1 MCRKN
6 GFTLLEVLIVVVIAV
21 SVAAFAVPAYKRTQ
35 EKNKYL
41 AAQGVLLDLGT
52 AVRALRADL
61 RAEGSTTKFPP
72 LTHTV
77 MTVTDQTEAGN
88 SLATELSNQNV
99 DTLRKSLFSRRYMQ
113 PIAYDSGSTYKGFS
127 FVLCPDGTA
136 SSSLCCNSNSSVVAC
151 MYNDSLKAST
161 SSTAGQYWGAVVKT
175 DGSIQRLS
183 NSN

>member
-1 MCRKN
+1 MRRKN

-21 SVAAFAVPAYKRTQ
+21 SVAAFAVPAYKKTQ

-61 RAEGSTTKFPP
+61 RAEGGTTKFPSSA
-72 LTHTV
+72 TTT
-77 MTVTDQTEAGN
+77 MQDTDQTSVGT
-88 SLATELSNQNV
+88 SLTQELKNQNV

-127 FVLCPDGTA
+127 FVLCPDGTD
-136 SSSLCCNSNSSVVAC
+136 SSELCCSSDSDVVAC
-151 MYNDSLKAST
+151 MYNNALGAS
-161 SSTAGQYWGAVVKT
+161 SSTAGQYWGAAFKE
-175 DGSIQRLS
+175 DGSLKRLTK
-183 NSN
+183 

>member
-1 MCRKN
+1 MRRKN

-21 SVAAFAVPAYKRTQ
+21 SVAAFAVPAYKKTQ

-61 RAEGSTTKFPP
+61 RAEGGSTKFPSSA
-72 LTHTV
+72 
-77 MTVTDQTEAGN
+77 VTMSVDDQTSAGS
-88 SLATELSNQNV
+88 SLSTELHDQNV

-127 FVLCPDGTA
+127 FVLCPDGAA
-136 SSSLCCNSNSSVVAC
+136 SSNLCCGNNSDVVAC
-151 MYNDSLKAST
+151 MQNPSLGSS
-161 SSTAGQYWGAVVKT
+161 SSTGGQYEKAKFME
-175 DGSIQRLS
+175 DGTITRS
-183 NSN
+183 